1 MHFRCIGTIGSCTLD
16 ASLTS
21 LKFEEKNTWFRN
33 SYVVYWT
40 LNASKASKHNNNN
53 NDNHAKSGEK
63 KIENEKNWIE
73 KAQLWLSGTK
83 VNGLKITC
91 SLRWFKSHCAV
102 IFTLVMMVVVL
113 LLLLLLLATIAVLL
127 VLGVLML
134 LLLVFVAAGATETV
148 HVYIRYLDGKYIVL
162 FGLQWVSAS
171 VMSNIYEPRRSLTA
185 LNIFLK
191 HNGDFNWLGFDLYAG
206 CF

>member
-40 LNASKASKHNNNN
+40 LNASKPSNHNNN

-91 SLRWFKSHCAV
+91 SLRWFKSRCAV

-148 HVYIRYLDGKYIVL
+148 YIRYLDGKYIVL

-171 VMSNIYEPRRSLTA
+171 VMSNIYEPRRSLTV

-191 HNGDFNWLGFDLYAG
+191 HNGDFNWLGFDLNAG
-206 CF
+206 CL